1 MRILEVV
8 HGFPPAALGGTELY
22 AQAHARAL
30 ADGGDDVLVLT
41 RDQDSSRAEYEVRTE
56 QRGRLRIVSVNN
68 TFRNTRTF
76 EETYRNEAIGAIA
89 GRVIDD
95 FKPDAAHIHHLTGL
109 STTIVR
115 SLAERH
121 IPSAFTLHDYWLM
134 CHRGQLLDVNY
145 RVCDGPCGISPDGC
159 HACLPA
165 AGGAGPVGFAG
176 AVAVR
181 ALERR
186 LPEAP
191 ARQLRRVAEGL
202 AGMMSSPKEAEDQ
215 ERRRIAHMR
224 EVCAEVTHFLAP
236 SSYIRDR
243 FAEFGVAP
251 ERITVSG
258 NGVDQ
263 RSFRGVQGTSP
274 VHLKADTTYD
284 LPNGA
289 GSPTYVVSGFSRT
302 RSGLRLGFLG
312 SLIVSK
318 APHVLLD
325 AAARLPRGSVSVD
338 LFGAYSAYHGDDSY
352 RQQLDASLRGD
363 GVRVH
368 GAIAHEQVA
377 EALASIDVLVVPSI
391 WPENAPLVI
400 QEAFLAGIPVVASRI
415 GGIPEMVA
423 DGQDGLLFRAGDV
436 EDLSGTLAR
445 FLDDPGLLDTLRA
458 GILPVRSIDE
468 DIAFARSLYA
478 GLKTC
483 TTTDVVQ
490 DFSAAPSTDVVQ
502 DFSPASSVKRCAAVV
517 LNYRTP
523 DETLLAVKS
532 LLASR
537 RPLDDIIVVN
547 NDSTDDTRDALKD
560 VWSKI
565 TYIHTGSNLGFSGG
579 TNAGIREALARGADR
594 VLLVNSDVIVPPD
607 AVEHLERCL
616 ATTPGAG
623 IAGPVV
629 LARSEPDRIAS
640 LGMSYAP
647 STGRMRHRGYRA
659 RLAAQP
665 TPADRLIVDGVSGCL
680 MLVKRAVF
688 DAVGLFDEEYF
699 FSFEDLDFC
708 LKARRAGFG
717 TVLAGRATAYHE
729 GGQSLGATSPRRFYF
744 AARNHLLLARRAEPA
759 AGRFRSWSRT
769 CSIVMLNLAHAVVS
783 SGGSLRNRVGAVV
796 HGTRDYVTGRLG
808 SGL

>member
-1 MRILEVV
+1 VFSWLRFWVDDLMRILEIV
-8 HGFPPAALGGTELY
+8 HGFPPRAQGGAELH
-22 AQAHARAL
+22 AHAHARAL
-30 ADGGDDVLVLT
+30 RDSGDEVLVLA
-41 RDQDSSRAEYEVRTE
+41 RDQDPDRAEYDCRTE
-56 QRGRLRIVSVNN
+56 TRDGLRIAWVNN

-76 EETYRNEAIGAIA
+76 EEAYRNEAIGAVA
-89 GRVIDD
+89 TRVIDD
-95 FKPDAAHIHHLTGL
+95 FRPDAAHIHHLTGL

-115 SLAERH
+115 SLAERL
-121 IPSAFTLHDYWLM
+121 IPSVLTLHDYWLM
-134 CHRGQLLDVNY
+134 CHRGQLLDLDC
-145 RVCDGPCGISPDGC
+145 RVCDGPGPEGC

-165 AGGAGPVGFAG
+165 AGSAGTAGFAG

-191 ARQLRRVAEGL
+191 ARQLRRMAEGL
-202 AGMMSSPKEAEDQ
+202 AGMMASPGAAEGQ

-224 EVCAEVTHFLAP
+224 EVCGEVTHFLAP
-236 SSYIRDR
+236 SRYVRDR
-243 FAEFGVAP
+243 FVECGVPP

-263 RSFRGVQGTSP
+263 RPFRGSSP
-274 VHLKADTTYD
+274 IRV
-284 LPNGA
+284 
-289 GSPTYVVSGFSRT
+289 RT
-302 RSGLRLGFLG
+302 WGPPLGGPLRLGFLG
-312 SLIVSK
+312 SLMISK
-318 APHVLLD
+318 APHLLLE

-338 LFGAYSAYHGDDSY
+338 LFGAYSPYHGDDSY
-352 RQQLDASLRGD
+352 RQQLEPLLREER
-363 GVRVH
+363 VRVH

-377 EALASIDVLVVPSI
+377 EAFGSIDVLVVPSI

-423 DGQDGLLFRAGDV
+423 DGKNGLLFRAGDIG
-436 EDLSGTLAR
+436 DLSRTLAR
-445 FLDDPGLLDTLRA
+445 CLDEPGLLDTLRA
-458 GILPVRSIDE
+458 GIPPVRSIE
-468 DIAFARSLYA
+468 DDVRFARSLYQSLHQPRQSQ
-478 GLKTC
+478 GPSSEVC
-483 TTTDVVQ
+483 
-490 DFSAAPSTDVVQ
+490 SAT
-502 DFSPASSVKRCAAVV
+502 SSSSAVNATRIAATV

-537 RPLDDIIVVN
+537 RRLDDIIVVN
-547 NDSTDDTRDALKD
+547 NDSRDSRDDTRDALRD

-565 TYIHTGSNLGFSGG
+565 TYIQTGGNLGFSGG

-616 ATTPGAG
+616 GATPGAG

-647 STGRMRHRGYRA
+647 STGRMRHRGNGATAGGEQPEA
-659 RLAAQP
+659 RL
-665 TPADRLIVDGVSGCL
+665 VDGVSGCL
-680 MLVKRAVF
+680 MLVKRDVF
-688 DAVGLFDEEYF
+688 EAVGLFDEEYF

-708 LKARRAGFG
+708 LKARRAGFA
-717 TVLAGRATAYHE
+717 TVLAGRATVYHE

-744 AARNHLLLARRAEPA
+744 AARNHLLLARRAEPS

-769 CSIVMLNLAHAVVS
+769 CSIVMLNLAHSVVS
-783 SGGSLRNRVGAVV
+783 PGGSLPARLGAAAS
-796 HGTRDYVTGRLG
+796 GTRDYLAGRFGAEL
-808 SGL
+808 